1 VSYPIDPDWT
11 IDCLNG
17 IGRAVALVT
26 SLVPDPI
33 AINLVTYGEVDDG
46 IYHGTGQTVSEAG
59 FVRFLD
65 VADILGLDETSMRRF
80 AQIRGDFRGAG
91 RKIGDPDVIVAATAL
106 HHDLTLVTRNRDH
119 FRRVPDLKIYEL
131 G

>member
-1 VSYPIDPDWT
+1 MSYLIDTDWT
-11 IDCLNG
+11 IDYLNG

-33 AINLVTYGEVDDG
+33 AISLVTYGEVYDG
-46 IYHGTGQTVSEAG
+46 IYHGTGQSVSEAG
-59 FVRFLD
+59 FARFLD
-65 VADILGLDETSMRRF
+65 VADILGLDETIMRRF
-80 AQIRGDFRGAG
+80 AQIRGDLRGAG
-91 RKIGDPDVIVAATAL
+91 RKIGDPDEMIAATAL
-106 HHDLTLVTRNRDH
+106 HHDLTLVTRNLGH